1 MLKQTLSIF
10 ALTAQCT
17 WKKLLI
23 TLFLILSGEGVV
35 LALFSVFKQNAP
47 LEQLFAGILYSV
59 PMIIG
64 IIAYFI
70 VLINHT
76 KQKEIRQLASR
87 LPVPPASI
95 GLAWTTYNFV
105 ALVILWAAL
114 LCISYLLCNVYFIIH
129 GDEDPLHITALAF
142 FSNEILRW
150 LLPLDGLFSFIK
162 RGLLFAAI
170 ALILTGWTIPTFRKK
185 FGTFALL
192 VCFILLIIYA
202 MLSKREIYLIL
213 FGAALAV
220 FCILSIYAIAKGKF
234 YEEDDAEDEKE
245 A

>member
-17 WKKLLI
+17 WKKLL
-23 TLFLILSGEGVV
+23 LILLLILTGEGVV
-35 LALFSVFKQNAP
+35 LMLFPVFKQNIP
-47 LEQLFAGILYSV
+47 LEQLIASIPYTV
-59 PMIIG
+59 PMILG
-64 IIAYFI
+64 IIAYFA

-76 KQKEIRQLASR
+76 KQKKIRQLVSR

-95 GLAWTTYNFV
+95 GVAWTTYNFI

-114 LCISYLLCNVYFIIH
+114 LCISYLWCNVYFAIH
-129 GDEDPLHITALAF
+129 GNENPLHITTLAF

-150 LLPLDGLFSFIK
+150 LLPLEGLLPFIK
-162 RGLLFAAI
+162 RGLLLAAI

-202 MLSKREIYLIL
+202 MLSKREIYLIF